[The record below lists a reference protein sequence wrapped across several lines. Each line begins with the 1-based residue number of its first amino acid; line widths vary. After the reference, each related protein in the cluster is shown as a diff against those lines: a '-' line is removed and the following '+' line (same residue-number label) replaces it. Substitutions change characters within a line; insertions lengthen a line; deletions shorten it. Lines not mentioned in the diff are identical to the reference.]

1 MLHSMNNLATIE
13 RISEILPHSNA
24 DKLLVAKVRG
34 YNIIVPKDKYSVG
47 DIVVLIHPDSCLPEK
62 SWAETFKKYAPK
74 RVKALK
80 IRGEF
85 SFGIIISPNEVF
97 SPEFI
102 EDQFGDFS
110 SSIGEEVGHL
120 IGILKY
126 EQPQPQELN
135 AKGNLP
141 HGIFKTDEDRVQS
154 LKNIPFGELCDCA
167 VKLDGQSSTFYCKK
181 VGDKWQ
187 TGICSR
193 SLEIKTD
200 CVNRFTRVNEKYGIL
215 DKLLVFCQKHN
226 KSLAL
231 RGEIYG
237 DGVQN
242 FPTNPHAKSPLSW
255 ACFSVLDLDSLQ
267 YHLIDSGFYFTKVCA
282 ELDLPTVPIVEENV
296 VLTPEILDKYQK
308 LDTLNGQL
316 FEGVVF
322 NTAKTSFKC
331 INLNYDQKK

>member
-1 MLHSMNNLATIE
+1 MNNLATIE
-13 RISEILPHSNA
+13 RISEILPHFNA

-34 YNIIVPKDKYSVG
+34 YNIIIPKDKYSVG
-47 DIVVLIHPDSCLPEK
+47 DVVLLIHPDSILP
-62 SWAETFKKYAPK
+62 SAPWAETFKKYAPK
-74 RVKALK
+74 RIRAIK

-85 SFGIIISPNEVF
+85 SFGIIVSPNEVF

-110 SSIGEEVGHL
+110 CSIGKEVGHL
-120 IGILKY
+120 IGVQKY

-141 HGIFKTDEDRVQS
+141 YGIFKTDEDRVQS
-154 LKNIPFGELCDCA
+154 LKNIPFGESTSISL
-167 VKLDGQSSTFYCKK
+167 KIDGQSSTFYCKK
-181 VGDKWQ
+181 IGDEWQ

-200 CVNRFTRVNEKYGIL
+200 CSNRFTRVNEKYGIL
-215 DKLLVFCQKHN
+215 DKLLAFCQKHD

-242 FPTNPHAKSPLSW
+242 FPTNPHAKLPLDW
-255 ACFSVLDLDSLQ
+255 ACFSVLDLDTLQ
-267 YHLIDSGFYFTKVCA
+267 YHRKDSPFYFPLVCE
-282 ELDLPTVPIVEENV
+282 ELDLPAVPIVEKDV
-296 VLTPEILDKYQK
+296 VLTQELVDKYTK
-308 LDTLNGQL
+308 LDDLNGQL
-316 FEGVVF
+316 FEGVVV
-322 NTAKTSFKC
+322 NTAKTSFK
-331 INLNYDQKK
+331 ILSLNYDQRK

>member
-1 MLHSMNNLATIE
+1 MDLNNLATIE
-13 RISEILPHSNA
+13 QIAEIFPHSNA
-24 DKLLVAKVRG
+24 DRLSIAKVRG
-34 YNIIVPKDKYSVG
+34 YNIIVPKDKYTIG
-47 DIVVLIHPDSCLPEK
+47 TIVVLIHPDTHLPDQP
-62 SWAETFKKYAPK
+62 WAETFKKYAPK

-80 IRGEF
+80 IRGEY
-85 SFGIIISPNEVF
+85 SWGIVIP
-97 SPEFI
+97 I
-102 EDQFGDFS
+102 EDVFGGGMSFS
-110 SSIGEEVGHL
+110 EANLGQEIGEL
-120 IGILKY
+120 IGVTKY
-126 EQPQPQELN
+126 EAPQPQELN

-141 HGIFKTDEDRVQS
+141 YGIFKTDENRFQG
-154 LKNIPFGELCDCA
+154 LRNIPYGEVLN
-167 VKLDGQSSTFYCKK
+167 VTLKIDGQSSTFYCKK
-181 VGDKWQ
+181 VGDEWQ

-215 DKLLVFCQKHN
+215 DRLLTFCQKHG

-231 RGEIYG
+231 RGEIFG

-267 YHLIDSGFYFTKVCA
+267 YHLLDSEFYFTKVCDI
-282 ELDLPTVPIVEENV
+282 LRLPSVPIIEENII
-296 VLTPEILDKYQK
+296 LTPEILDKYQK
-308 LDTLNGQL
+308 MDKLNNEL

-331 INLNYDQKK
+331 INLNYDTRK